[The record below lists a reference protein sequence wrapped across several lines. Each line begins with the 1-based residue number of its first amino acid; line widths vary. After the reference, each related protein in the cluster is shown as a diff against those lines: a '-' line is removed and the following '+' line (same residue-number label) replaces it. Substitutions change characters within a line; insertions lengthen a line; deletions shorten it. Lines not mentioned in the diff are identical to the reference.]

1 MSTAYVDTSAIVSVA
16 FAEAGSDDIARRLQG
31 FRDLI
36 SSNLLEAELRSA
48 CAREGKPFREI
59 LVSGFRWI
67 QPSRPLSREMRA
79 ALRAGYLRGADLWH
93 VACALHVAPKPSD
106 ISFITLDERQAQVA
120 AALKFRLR

>member
-16 FAEAGSDDIARRLQG
+16 FVEAGADDIVRRLRR

-48 CAREGKPFREI
+48 CAREGKPFPEN

-67 QPSRPLSREMRA
+67 HPNPPLSREMRA

-93 VACALHVAPKPSD
+93 VACALYVARNPSD
-106 ISFITLDERQAQVA
+106 VSFITLDERQAEVA
-120 AALKFRLR
+120 AALKFRLG